1 MAACTAAP
9 GLAGVSETML
19 WALHGDRT
27 DAAPLV
33 ASPRQRHIPRL
44 QLAARV
50 ASYGGPFDP
59 PYAVFSA

>member
-1 MAACTAAP
+1 MAACRAAP

-33 ASPRQRHIPRL
+33 AAARQHHVARL
-44 QLAARV
+44 QSV
-50 ASYGGPFDP
+50 ALPTAHGGPFDP